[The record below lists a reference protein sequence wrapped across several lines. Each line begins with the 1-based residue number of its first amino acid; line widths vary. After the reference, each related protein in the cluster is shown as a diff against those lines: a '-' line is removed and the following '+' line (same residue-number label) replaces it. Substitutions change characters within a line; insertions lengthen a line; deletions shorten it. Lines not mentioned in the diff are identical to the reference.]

1 MRHSKQQKWQLTLFC
16 SLTIA
21 YTSLL
26 IGILRFSLD
35 LAKII
40 FTNAALNTETL
51 TKLIIYVC
59 ITSSAVSVVRFLKN
73 VNKGFIFDRKNVQP
87 LRWFGWTVTLTGLL
101 LTLLH
106 TLSDSSTQ
114 TYIFYLLTGVFIN
127 IWSEIFNLG
136 IKLKEEQELTI

>member
-73 VNKGFIFDRKNVQP
+73 VDKGFIFDRKNVQP

-114 TYIFYLLTGVFIN
+114 PIYSIC
-127 IWSEIFNLG
+127 
-136 IKLKEEQELTI
+136 

>member
-1 MRHSKQQKWQLTLFC
+1 M
-16 SLTIA
+16 
-21 YTSLL
+21 
-26 IGILRFSLD
+26 
-35 LAKII
+35 AKII

-59 ITSSAVSVVRFLKN
+59 ITSSAVSIVRFLKN
-73 VNKGFIFDRKNVQP
+73 VDKGFIFDRKNVQP

>member
-1 MRHSKQQKWQLTLFC
+1 MRNSKQQKWQLTLFC

-59 ITSSAVSVVRFLKN
+59 ITSSAVSVVHFLKN
-73 VNKGFIFDRKNVQP
+73 VDKGFIFDRKNVQP